1 MCSTCSRIF
10 VVTSLTPF
18 IITIVCL
25 LLLPSIPT
33 FPSQPIIST
42 DVILYELPINS
53 YWLDS
58 ISLELLSYGSCSAN
72 VISVKCSDI
81 ETTAELTNDSSTFDS
96 IDYLY
101 FTKNT
106 ELTFSLDD
114 ENTSKQCAYHTPYY
128 VWLFTSFTEAAEHT
142 KNDFDSLSCSDPP
155 SNVWCVKINDCSSS
169 INFTI
174 TKSSYYFIRCSGND
188 KSCTLLA
195 DIVIDL
201 FKYNFVSTQNAQ
213 IHSVQLQS
221 GQDSSDLKLHK
232 NLLSGDGQVCLLAVV
247 SIDEECQ
254 NDNGANHIVVRNY
267 HRRRGLYIFPFLF
280 LLLTCLDI
288 TIIALVYLKRR
299 VTHHKKAVLNINS

>member
-1 MCSTCSRIF
+1 MWSTYSFIF
-10 VVTSLTPF
+10 VVTSLTAF
-18 IITIVCL
+18 IITMACL

-33 FPSQPIIST
+33 FPSQPIIPT
-42 DVILYELPINS
+42 DVILYELPIDS

-58 ISLELLSYGSCSAN
+58 ISLELLSYGSCSAK

-81 ETTAELTNDSSTFDS
+81 ESTAEIANDSSTLNSF
-96 IDYLY
+96 DYLY

-114 ENTSKQCAYHTPYY
+114 KYTSEQCDYHAPYY
-128 VWLFTSFTEAAEHT
+128 VWLFTSFTEAVEHT

-155 SNVWCVKINDCSSS
+155 SNAWCIKINDCSSS

-174 TKSSYYFIRCSGND
+174 VKSSYYFIRCKKD
-188 KSCTLLA
+188 KSCSLLA

-201 FKYNFVSTQNAQ
+201 VKYNFTSTQNAQ

-221 GQDSSDLKLHK
+221 GQDGNDLKLHK
-232 NLLSGDGQVCLLAVV
+232 NLLSGDGQVCILAVV

-254 NDNGANHIVVRNY
+254 NEGGVNHIVVRNH
-267 HRRRGLYIFPFLF
+267 HRRRALYIFPFLF
-280 LLLTCLDI
+280 LLLTCLVI
-288 TIIALVYLKRR
+288 TIILLVYLKRR
-299 VTHHKKAVLNINS
+299 VARHKKAVLNINS